1 MVSWHC
7 EIVPCKHPQ
16 AYRALF
22 LEKKKRALPLPR
34 EREPRKKRTKRKSKE
49 KENTPTLTQKKKG
62 VCVRAKGGCNM
73 PAKGQAKLTLEQIQE
88 GVEKYFSD
96 CDASRVEY
104 VTKAGIP
111 QVRQIPY
118 TMIGLA
124 NALGVTRD
132 TLYRWCNG
140 DYPVDDKDKGKDA
153 DKGKHIQQQVSD
165 TLTRARLRVEQYTV
179 EHAAMGDIDNRIAQ
193 LLMSGWGYASKQE
206 VEHSGNIAVQWQGTT
221 PEDAADWA
229 K

>member
-1 MVSWHC
+1 
-7 EIVPCKHPQ
+7 
-16 AYRALF
+16 
-22 LEKKKRALPLPR
+22 
-34 EREPRKKRTKRKSKE
+34 
-49 KENTPTLTQKKKG
+49 
-62 VCVRAKGGCNM
+62 M

-140 DYPVDDKDKGKDA
+140 DYPVDDKDKGRMQIRGSIYNSK
-153 DKGKHIQQQVSD
+153 S
-165 TLTRARLRVEQYTV
+165 LTRSRAQGSGLSNTLSSMPQWGILTTV
-179 EHAAMGDIDNRIAQ
+179 S
-193 LLMSGWGYASKQE
+193 LSC
-206 VEHSGNIAVQWQGTT
+206 
-221 PEDAADWA
+221 
-229 K
+229 